1 MKNYKLIIAILAAFA
16 IGACTSEPSEDLQ
29 DSIVESTPESNGS
42 DNPAALFDPSN
53 SVIPFPNNL
62 LLSGSDDGTLNIPV
76 DDEDDLSDPQVAL
89 NALDGFSTVAPM
101 SAGFSTSIDS
111 TTVNGTSVRLYEV
124 TLSGPGGA
132 VVAID
137 SQLTFGIPGSG
148 ADYFATVSSVDSSQS
163 TLAILPLEPLEESE
177 SYMVVITDDLMTT
190 GGDSFGPSVTYRLIK
205 NLPAA
210 LVFEDPDLP
219 GALQSLDAT
228 DLATFEGLRQVV
240 NVGEATV
247 AASDATLE
255 VSDIINSWS
264 FTTQS
269 IGDVLAAVRT
279 SIRAGGV
286 PATTLGDSGAD
297 SPLGAAD
304 IYVGSLE
311 VPYYLTAATGVNDP
325 TPLSSFWEGAGGS
338 HLTRYNTAAVST
350 GTQTIPLMVSVP
362 KAGGPPPY
370 PVAIYQHGITTN
382 RATVLAIADSLAA
395 AGIAVVA
402 IDMPLHGLTG
412 NETDG
417 TEAFYEAGGVSERT
431 FDLDLVTQDGDGNIT
446 AATPDGTTD
455 TSGRHYINLTNLR
468 NSRDNLRQS
477 VSDLF
482 ALAYAIDNLT
492 NTGIGTIT
500 FDNTNIDFIGHSL
513 GAIVGTTFAALE
525 PTVQDTVFAFGGA
538 SVPKILDGSASF
550 GPPIAAGLAASGV
563 NKGTADYESFLGAAQ
578 AVVDTV
584 DAVNHG
590 EALADKGEGILF
602 FEIVGGNT
610 ALSDLVVPNTVPD
623 GNDSSGT
630 VAAPLAGTEP
640 LLELMDLEQT
650 NADVTAANTQNSVKF
665 VSGSHSSLLDPTPDA
680 AVTTEMQTQMATFLA
695 AGGGFVDVTDD
706 SLLQAP

>member
-1 MKNYKLIIAILAAFA
+1 MKNCKLIIAILATFLV
-16 IGACTSEPSEDLQ
+16 GACTSEPSDDLQ
-29 DSIVESTPESNGS
+29 DSIVESTPESDGS

-62 LLSGSDDGTLNIPV
+62 LFSGSVDGTLNIPV

-101 SAGFSTSIDS
+101 STGFSTAIDS
-111 TTVNGTSVRLYEV
+111 ATVNGTSVRLYKV
-124 TLSGPGGA
+124 TLSGAGGA

-148 ADYFATVSSVDSSQS
+148 ADYFAAVSSVDTSQS

-190 GGDSFGPSVTYRLIK
+190 DGDSFGPSVTYRLIK
-205 NLPAA
+205 NLPDA
-210 LVFEDPDLP
+210 LVFDDPTLP

-228 DLATFEGLRQVV
+228 ELATFEGLRQIV

-255 VSDIINSWS
+255 VPDIINSWS

-269 IGDVLAAVRT
+269 IGDVLTAVRT

-304 IYVGSLE
+304 IYVGSLQ

-338 HLTRYNTAAVST
+338 HLTQYNTAAVST
-350 GTQTIPLMVSVP
+350 STQTIPLMVSVP
-362 KAGGPPPY
+362 KAGGPLF
-370 PVAIYQHGITTN
+370 PVTIYQHGITTN
-382 RATVLAIADSLAA
+382 RATMLAIADSLAA

-402 IDMPLHGLTG
+402 IDMPMHGLTN

-417 TEAFYEAGGVSERT
+417 TEAFYEAAGVSERT

-492 NTGIGTIT
+492 DTGINSIT
-500 FDNTNIDFIGHSL
+500 FDNTNIDFVGHSL

-525 PTVQDTVFAFGGA
+525 PTVQDTVLAFGGA

-550 GPPIAAGLAASGV
+550 GPSIAAGLAANGV
-563 NKGTADYESFLGAAQ
+563 DKGTADYESFLGAAQ
-578 AVVDTV
+578 TVVDTV

-650 NADVTAANTQNSVKF
+650 NADVIEANTQNSVKF

-680 AVTTEMQTQMATFLA
+680 AVTTEMQTQMATFLGA
-695 AGGGFVDVTDD
+695 SGGFVDVTDD